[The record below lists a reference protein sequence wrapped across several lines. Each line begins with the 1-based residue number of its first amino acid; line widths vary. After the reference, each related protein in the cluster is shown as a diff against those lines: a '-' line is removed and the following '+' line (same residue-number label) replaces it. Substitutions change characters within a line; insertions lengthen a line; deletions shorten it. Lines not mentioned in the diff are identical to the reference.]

1 MKVYIGPYKNWIGP
15 YQIAEKI
22 LFWKD
27 KSCDAVRRLGN
38 WFDSIKWLVRL
49 CEWIDSKRHRKIK
62 VRIDKYDTWNMD
74 YTLAYIILP
83 MLKQLK
89 AEKHG
94 TPSVDDEDLPKSLQR
109 KKRRKTDDWS
119 DEKYFE
125 RWNYVMDEMIFAF
138 ESQHNDWKDEFLAKD
153 DFEAIRKVEERIQ
166 NGFRLFGKYYQA
178 LWD

>member
-1 MKVYIGPYKNWIGP
+1 M
-15 YQIAEKI
+15 
-22 LFWKD
+22 LFR
-27 KSCDAVRRLGN
+27 SVRRLGN

-62 VRIDKYDTWNMD
+62 IRIDKYDTWNMD
-74 YTLAYIILP
+74 YTLAHIILP

>member
-74 YTLAYIILP
+74 YTLAHIILP

-89 AEKHG
+89 ETQQGAPQVDLEDV
-94 TPSVDDEDLPKSLQR
+94 PEELRVDDKVHPYDEDGNYF
-109 KKRRKTDDWS
+109 KRWQ
-119 DEKYFE
+119 
-125 RWNYVMDEMIFAF
+125 YVLNEMLFAF

>member
-74 YTLAYIILP
+74 YTLAHIILP

-89 AEKHG
+89 ETQQGAPQVDLEDV
-94 TPSVDDEDLPKSLQR
+94 PEELRVDDKVHPYDEDGNYF
-109 KKRRKTDDWS
+109 KRWQ
-119 DEKYFE
+119 
-125 RWNYVMDEMIFAF
+125 YVLNEMLFAF
-138 ESQHNDWKDEFLAKD
+138 ESQHND
-153 DFEAIRKVEERIQ
+153 
-166 NGFRLFGKYYQA
+166 
-178 LWD
+178 